1 MKIGKPIKIIID
13 TNIWISFLIGK
24 ELSGL
29 KSLIVDE
36 KVILIFCDQILDE
49 IRITT
54 KHPKLKKYFPKEKVE
69 ELINLLKVIGLRV
82 IPKSNINKCR
92 DRKDNFL
99 LSLAK
104 DARADYLITGDKDL
118 LTLKEF
124 EYTKIKN
131 YKDFRKL
138 FESLF

>member
-1 MKIGKPIKIIID
+1 MKIRKPIKIIID

-36 KVILIFCDQILDE
+36 KVILILCDQILNE

-54 KHPKLKKYFPKEKVE
+54 QHPKLKKYFPKKKVE

-92 DRKDNFL
+92 DRKDIFL

-104 DARADYLITGDKDL
+104 DTRADYLITGDKDL
-118 LTLKEF
+118 LTLEEF
-124 EYTKIKN
+124 EHTKIKN

-138 FESLF
+138 FESLI